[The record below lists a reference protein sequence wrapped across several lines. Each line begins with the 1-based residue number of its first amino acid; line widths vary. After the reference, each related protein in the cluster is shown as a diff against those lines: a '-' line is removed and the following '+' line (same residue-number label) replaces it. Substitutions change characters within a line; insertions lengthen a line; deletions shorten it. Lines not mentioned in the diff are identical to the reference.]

1 VNEKEL
7 ITMANKAS
15 KTKIKRLP
23 KGQRTH
29 VRRLKQAA
37 RKEVGTNNPP
47 SNLAQ
52 PTRVH
57 KKQDQS

>member
-1 VNEKEL
+1 
-7 ITMANKAS
+7 MANKAS

-37 RKEVGTNNPP
+37 RKEVGTNNPQHNP
-47 SNLAQ
+47 AQ
-52 PTRVH
+52 PVRVQ
-57 KKQDQS
+57 KKQNQS

>member
-1 VNEKEL
+1 
-7 ITMANKAS
+7 MANKAS

-37 RKEVGTNNPP
+37 RKEATTSSPQYNP
-47 SNLAQ
+47 AQ
-52 PTRVH
+52 PARVP